1 MENIFKK
8 MKVLVVDDLD
18 AMCSEVSMYLKELGC
33 VQVDCS
39 KDGQQAWQ
47 IITEKN
53 KLGDNYDLIISDI
66 KMPVMD
72 GLSLLE
78 NLKQL
83 NGTYDIPFLVI
94 STGSEL
100 ATIMSAIKLGADNYI
115 VKPFTKIELENKIR
129 RIFGMKKHST

>member
-1 MENIFKK
+1 